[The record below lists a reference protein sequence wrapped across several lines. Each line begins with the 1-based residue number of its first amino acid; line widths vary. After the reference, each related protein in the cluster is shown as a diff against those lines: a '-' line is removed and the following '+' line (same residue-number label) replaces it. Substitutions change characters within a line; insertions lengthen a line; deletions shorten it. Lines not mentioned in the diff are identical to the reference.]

1 MSGDLHVDRDSW
13 VPVGTQLAWRL
24 RAQIGRGELR
34 PGDRLPS
41 LRDAALAARVNVNT
55 VRAAYARLEAAGV
68 VTTAQGRGTFVT
80 PQPAEEESG
89 RRRALRNEI
98 ARLEA
103 DLAALPLLP
112 PGGPHDRPRGG
123 GPRLLSVDE
132 LTVVRDVLAERV
144 RELQAARTEIVEGL
158 EAGGRAD
165 PSARAAPSRRPP
177 PRRSSSS
184 LAGARIRWTGA

>member
-1 MSGDLHVDRDSW
+1 MSGDLHVDRDSGI
-13 VPVGTQLAWRL
+13 PVGAQLAR
-24 RAQIGRGELR
+24 RVQARIERGELR
-34 PGDRLPS
+34 PGDQLPS
-41 LRDAALAARVNVNT
+41 LRDAAAAAEVNVNT
-55 VRAAYARLEAAGV
+55 VRAAYARLEAAGI

-103 DLAALPLLP
+103 DLAAFPL
-112 PGGPHDRPRGG
+112 RPASALEEARGRATG
-123 GPRLLSVDE
+123 ARLLSVDE

-144 RELQAARTEIVEGL
+144 RVLRGMRSEIVARL
-158 EAGGRAD
+158 ESGAVEPAAD
-165 PSARAAPSRRPP
+165 TAPTPRLA

-184 LAGARIRWTGA
+184 LAGARVRWTGA

>member
-1 MSGDLHVDRDSW
+1 MSADLHVDRDSG
-13 VPVGTQLAWRL
+13 VPVGIQLAWNL
-24 RAQIGRGELR
+24 RSRIERGELR
-34 PGDRLPS
+34 PGDQLPS
-41 LRDAALAARVNVNT
+41 LREAAATAGVNVNT

-80 PQPAEEESG
+80 PQPAEAESG

-103 DLAALPLLP
+103 NLAALPLRP
-112 PGGPHDRPRGG
+112 ASAPADDRSRGA

-132 LTVVRDVLAERV
+132 LTAVRNVLAERV
-144 RELQAARTEIVEGL
+144 RELQAVRAEIVERL
-158 EAGGRAD
+158 EAGTLD
-165 PSARAAPSRRPP
+165 PPAAASPQRPA

-184 LAGARIRWTGA
+184 LAGAQVRWTGA